1 MFPGLVVRASRDA
14 PGGLR
19 ASPGRPG
26 CRASSNRAAAPGRS
40 WATRASPRRCTAA
53 SGPWRRARSA
63 KHPSRGASAP
73 PGPKVHQ
80 ENSLS
85 IGKIRSKIRNKNN
98 YDPQK
103 KTIRVH
109 GNLNPIIIKSKLELI
124 FLFFIS
130 MTRFTFLCFC
140 NTSSLQGSLV
150 CDLGGIRNR
159 GSRIFG
165 FVLENQNHCM
175 ASMFLMPLET
185 RTQEIKIRR

>member
-103 KTIRVH
+103 KNHQGSR
-109 GNLNPIIIKSKLELI
+109 KLE
-124 FLFFIS
+124 S
-130 MTRFTFLCFC
+130 
-140 NTSSLQGSLV
+140 
-150 CDLGGIRNR
+150 
-159 GSRIFG
+159 
-165 FVLENQNHCM
+165 NHHQI
-175 ASMFLMPLET
+175 ET
-185 RTQEIKIRR
+185 RTHFFVLYFDDSIHVSLFLQHQFPSRKSGLRFGRDTQ